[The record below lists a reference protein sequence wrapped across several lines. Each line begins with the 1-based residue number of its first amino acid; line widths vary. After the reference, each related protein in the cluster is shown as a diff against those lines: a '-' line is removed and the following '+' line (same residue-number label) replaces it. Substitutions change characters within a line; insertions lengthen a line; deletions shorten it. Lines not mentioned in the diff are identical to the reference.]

1 MSTSPE
7 CAACAPRLQLTAL
20 HAGASDADRAR
31 ASQLWHDRL
40 SLLLDSTGEGI
51 YGVDTD
57 GRCSFINP
65 AAARMLGY
73 EAGEVMG
80 RNMHEL
86 THHTHADGAHYPV
99 DHCPIFHAFRAGV
112 PCRIDSEVLWRRD
125 GSAFAAEYTSYPIL
139 DGGEVL
145 GAVVTF
151 VDISERKRQEG
162 LLRGAHEQ
170 LEKRVN
176 ERTQALTHALNQLRD
191 LQAHLEHV
199 REGER
204 TRIAREIHDELGS
217 LLVGLKM
224 DVSWMEKRLLDQPQ
238 LRGKCQDMRGL
249 IDDAVGNVGRIITDL
264 RPSILDHQGLWATLE
279 WQAQDFIDGS
289 ELQCHWS
296 MDIAPSLPAPQGPF
310 ATSVFRIFQE
320 MLSNVARHAQASE
333 VHIRVRATPGDL
345 TLLVKDNGKGAPPSA
360 FERRDAYG
368 VMGMRE
374 RAGHHGG
381 WLQIDSQPGAGTQ
394 LILSMPMAAGFQQ
407 STKEER
413 AA

>member
-1 MSTSPE
+1 MPRHVPF
-7 CAACAPRLQLTAL
+7 APAP
-20 HAGASDADRAR
+20 DRATASERPDATAGRDR
-31 ASQLWHDRL
+31 AEAVWRDRL

-51 YGVDTD
+51 YGVDTE
-57 GRCSFINP
+57 GRCHFINP

-73 EAGEVMG
+73 DPQELMG
-80 RNMHEL
+80 CDMHEM
-86 THHTHADGAHYPV
+86 THHTHVDGGPYPV
-99 DHCPIFHAFRAGV
+99 EQCPIYRAFQDGV

-125 GSAFAAEYTSYPIL
+125 GTPMAVEYTSYPIV
-139 DGGEVL
+139 DGERRL

-151 VDISERKRQEG
+151 VDISERKRQEQ
-162 LLRGAHEQ
+162 LLRQAHEQ
-170 LEKRVN
+170 LERRVA
-176 ERTQALTHALNQLRD
+176 ERTQDLSQALSQLRD

-199 REGER
+199 REDER

-224 DVSWMEKRLLDQPQ
+224 DLSWLEKRLGDQPG
-238 LRGKCQDMRGL
+238 LRCKCHGMRGL
-249 IDDAVGNVGRIITDL
+249 IDHAVDNVGRIITDL

-279 WQAQDFIDGS
+279 WQVQDFIDGS
-289 ELQCHWS
+289 ELACEGS
-296 MDIAPSLPAPQGPF
+296 IDITPGLPAPEGAH
-310 ATSVFRIFQE
+310 ATAIFRIFQE

-333 VHIRVRATPGDL
+333 VLIRVRATPGDL

-360 FERRDAYG
+360 FERPDAYG

-381 WLQIDSQPGAGTQ
+381 WLQIDSQPGQGTQ
-394 LILSMPMAAGFQQ
+394 VILSMPLEHSQ
-407 STKEER
+407 ER

>member
-1 MSTSPE
+1 MSTP
-7 CAACAPRLQLTAL
+7 AASTRPL
-20 HAGASDADRAR
+20 ASSHVWR
-31 ASQLWHDRL
+31 DRL

-51 YGVDTD
+51 YGVDIE

-73 EAGEVMG
+73 EPDEVLG

-125 GSAFAAEYTSYPIL
+125 GSPFAVEYTSYPIL
-139 DGGEVL
+139 EGGEVL

-151 VDISERKRQEG
+151 VDISDRKRQES
-162 LLRGAHEQ
+162 LLRHAHEQ
-170 LEKRVN
+170 LEQRVN
-176 ERTQALTHALNQLRD
+176 ERTQALSQALTQLRD
-191 LQAHLEHV
+191 LQAHIEHV

-224 DVSWMEKRLLDQPQ
+224 DVSWLEKRLIDQPT
-238 LRGKCQDMRGL
+238 LRCKCHDMRGL

-279 WQAQDFIDGS
+279 WQVQDFIECS
-289 ELQCHWS
+289 ELRCQWS
-296 MDIAPSLPAPQGPF
+296 MDVAPGLPAPQGNF
-310 ATSVFRIFQE
+310 ATAVFRIFQE
-320 MLSNVARHAQASE
+320 MLNNVARHAQASE
-333 VHIRVRATPGDL
+333 VHIRVRATHSDL

-360 FERRDAYG
+360 FDRHDAYG

-381 WLQIDSQPGAGTQ
+381 WLQIDSQPGGGTQ
-394 LILSMPMAAGFQQ
+394 IILSMPMSVAVQAMK
-407 STKEER
+407 TER